1 MSVAA
6 ACKLR
11 IPDILARS
19 VARDGLTLQELATT
33 IVSDYAATHK
43 DTNNGNVVNADVNK
57 DFLHRL
63 MRFLCRKGVFTLVH
77 EVPEAEPRYALNRVS
92 RWLLVPSTTTTTT
105 TTTMWP
111 SSSNRWRSLGRA
123 GITWWRSW
131 RSWPRSGVRHYARTC
146 RGSCICWCSTACLRA
161 PGAPRC
167 FPRALRA
174 CASSRHACYKN
185 SRPAR
190 SVKPKPRC
198 CCARYACRS
207 SLYSLTRYLLSRRAP
222 PRASVR

>member
-1 MSVAA
+1 MEAWGLLLGFVSSMSVAA

-105 TTTMWP
+105 TTTM
-111 SSSNRWRSLGRA
+111 S
-123 GITWWRSW
+123 
-131 RSWPRSGVRHYARTC
+131 Y
-146 RGSCICWCSTACLRA
+146 
-161 PGAPRC
+161 
-167 FPRALRA
+167 
-174 CASSRHACYKN
+174 
-185 SRPAR
+185 
-190 SVKPKPRC
+190 
-198 CCARYACRS
+198 
-207 SLYSLTRYLLSRRAP
+207 
-222 PRASVR
+222 